1 MTTLRSRK
9 HEREASTES
18 SGDEDASDKENTSL
32 APSKSR
38 TTKKPRT
45 IHRGSSTTNLK
56 ERVATLLEEDT
67 RRRAVF
73 QERIE
78 KLVEKSLDSAHASR
92 NEFLSLLREQR
103 S

>member
-9 HEREASTES
+9 HECEASTES

-45 IHRGSSTTNLK
+45 IRWGSSTTNLK
-56 ERVATLLEEDT
+56 EHVATLLEEDT

-78 KLVEKSLDSAHASR
+78 ELVEKSLDSAQALC
-92 NEFLSLLREQR
+92 NELSCHC
-103 S
+103 